1 MHYAPEPA
9 WGGGRGDLVVDL
21 IAVWTSHRVTNV
33 CVFHSQS
40 LSADLAAAKLETK
53 ATRNDILHQQNVAQ
67 GRDKY
72 KTLKQ
77 IRMGNTKL
85 RIDMFESM

>member
-1 MHYAPEPA
+1 
-9 WGGGRGDLVVDL
+9 V
-21 IAVWTSHRVTNV
+21 
-33 CVFHSQS
+33 QS

>member
-1 MHYAPEPA
+1 LFAIY
-9 WGGGRGDLVVDL
+9 RNQ
-21 IAVWTSHRVTNV
+21 NV
-33 CVFHSQS
+33 RCCRLSQS
-40 LSADLAAAKLETK
+40 LSADLAAAKLETM
-53 ATRNDILHQQNVAQ
+53 ATRNDILHQQNQAQ

>member
-1 MHYAPEPA
+1 MC
-9 WGGGRGDLVVDL
+9 DL
-21 IAVWTSHRVTNV
+21 
-33 CVFHSQS
+33 QS
-40 LSADLAAAKLETK
+40 LSVELAEAKLETK

>member
-1 MHYAPEPA
+1 
-9 WGGGRGDLVVDL
+9 L
-21 IAVWTSHRVTNV
+21 
-33 CVFHSQS
+33 QS

>member
-1 MHYAPEPA
+1 M
-9 WGGGRGDLVVDL
+9 
-21 IAVWTSHRVTNV
+21 
-33 CVFHSQS
+33 FQS
-40 LSADLAAAKLETK
+40 LSADLAAVKLDVQ

-77 IRMGNTKL
+77 IRQGNTKQ
-85 RIDMFESM
+85 RVDMFESM